1 MWNTNTENLGLRR
14 EPQLRINSQR
24 EISELQSE
32 TKQNVDSVMTV
43 QDAIE
48 QNVDSVMT
56 VQDAIEQNERNEKID
71 SQREISELQSETQ
84 QNVDSVMTVQD
95 AIEQHE
101 RNEEIDILSR
111 IRWTIESLYDNIT
124 KGKSMANS
132 IDYMFFMADYNEI
145 KQNDNDLRKLES
157 EIWKDFFL
165 DFRKAYLREKIF
177 NNLRSDFPEE
187 KKYLFIKDYIDEFK
201 DIKAD
206 LSYIFEKCK
215 TEEEKKL
222 FEYINEEKSLEEI
235 MKDIQDEI
243 PLNHILS
250 ILMSLKIKG
259 LITETG
265 TARYIRIV

>member
-1 MWNTNTENLGLRR
+1 MWNTNTENLRSRR
-14 EPQLRINSQR
+14 EPQLKISSQR
-24 EISELQSE
+24 RILEVQSE
-32 TKQNVDSVMTV
+32 TQQNVDSVMTV

-111 IRWTIESLYDNIT
+111 IRWTIERLYDNIT

-145 KQNDNDLRKLES
+145 KQNDLKKLES

-206 LSYIFEKCK
+206 LSYISEKCK
-215 TEEEKKL
+215 SEEEKKL
-222 FEYINEEKSLEEI
+222 LLSFFE
-235 MKDIQDEI
+235 
-243 PLNHILS
+243 
-250 ILMSLKIKG
+250 
-259 LITETG
+259 
-265 TARYIRIV
+265 R

>member
-1 MWNTNTENLGLRR
+1 MWNTNTENLRLRREPQLKINPQGEIFKMLNTNTENLGLRT
-14 EPQLRINSQR
+14 EPQLKINSQR
-24 EISELQSE
+24 ILE
-32 TKQNVDSVMTV
+32 V
-43 QDAIE
+43 
-48 QNVDSVMT
+48 
-56 VQDAIEQNERNEKID
+56 
-71 SQREISELQSETQ
+71 QSETQ

-187 KKYLFIKDYIDEFK
+187 KKYLFIKDYINEFK

-206 LSYIFEKCK
+206 LSYISEKCK

-222 FEYINEEKSLEEI
+222 LLSFFE
-235 MKDIQDEI
+235 
-243 PLNHILS
+243 
-250 ILMSLKIKG
+250 
-259 LITETG
+259 
-265 TARYIRIV
+265 R

>member
-1 MWNTNTENLGLRR
+1 MWNTNTENLGLRT
-14 EPQLRINSQR
+14 EPQLKINSQR
-24 EISELQSE
+24 EILEVQSDTENLRSRIEPQLKIKISELQSE

-56 VQDAIEQNERNEKID
+56 VQDAIEQNERDEK
-71 SQREISELQSETQ
+71 
-84 QNVDSVMTVQD
+84 
-95 AIEQHE
+95 
-101 RNEEIDILSR
+101 IDILSR
-111 IRWTIESLYDNIT
+111 IRWTIERLYDNIT
-124 KGKSMANS
+124 KGEPMANS

-145 KQNDNDLRKLES
+145 KQNDLKKLES

-187 KKYLFIKDYIDEFK
+187 KKYLFIKDYINEFK

-206 LSYIFEKCK
+206 LSYISEKCK

-222 FEYINEEKSLEEI
+222 LLSFFE
-235 MKDIQDEI
+235 
-243 PLNHILS
+243 
-250 ILMSLKIKG
+250 
-259 LITETG
+259 
-265 TARYIRIV
+265 R

>member
-1 MWNTNTENLGLRR
+1 MWNTNTENLRLRT
-14 EPQLRINSQR
+14 EPQLKIDSQGK
-24 EISELQSE
+24 ILELQSK
-32 TKQNVDSVMTV
+32 TK
-43 QDAIE
+43 

-95 AIEQHE
+95 AIGQHE

-111 IRWTIESLYDNIT
+111 IRWTIERLYDNIA

-132 IDYMFFMADYNEI
+132 RDYMFFMADYNEI
-145 KQNDNDLRKLES
+145 KQNDLKKLES

-222 FEYINEEKSLEEI
+222 LLSFFE
-235 MKDIQDEI
+235 
-243 PLNHILS
+243 
-250 ILMSLKIKG
+250 
-259 LITETG
+259 
-265 TARYIRIV
+265 R

>member
-1 MWNTNTENLGLRR
+1 MWNTNTENLRLRT
-14 EPQLRINSQR
+14 EPQLRINSHTENFRLRTEPQLR
-24 EISELQSE
+24 INSHTENLKLRTEPQLKIDSQEKILELQSE

-48 QNVDSVMT
+48 QN
-56 VQDAIEQNERNEKID
+56 ERNEK
-71 SQREISELQSETQ
+71 
-84 QNVDSVMTVQD
+84 
-95 AIEQHE
+95 
-101 RNEEIDILSR
+101 IDILSR
-111 IRWTIESLYDNIT
+111 IRWTIERLYDNIT

-132 IDYMFFMADYNEI
+132 IDYMFFMAYYSEI
-145 KQNDNDLRKLES
+145 KQNDLKKLES

-222 FEYINEEKSLEEI
+222 LLSFFE
-235 MKDIQDEI
+235 
-243 PLNHILS
+243 
-250 ILMSLKIKG
+250 
-259 LITETG
+259 
-265 TARYIRIV
+265 R

>member
-1 MWNTNTENLGLRR
+1 MWNTNTENLRLRT
-14 EPQLRINSQR
+14 EPQLRINSHTENFRLRTEPQLR
-24 EISELQSE
+24 INSHTENLKLRTEPQLKIDSQEKILELQSE

-71 SQREISELQSETQ
+71 
-84 QNVDSVMTVQD
+84 
-95 AIEQHE
+95 
-101 RNEEIDILSR
+101 ILSR
-111 IRWTIESLYDNIT
+111 IRWTIERLYDNIT

-132 IDYMFFMADYNEI
+132 IDYMFFMAYYSEI
-145 KQNDNDLRKLES
+145 KQNDLKKLES

-222 FEYINEEKSLEEI
+222 LLSFFE
-235 MKDIQDEI
+235 
-243 PLNHILS
+243 
-250 ILMSLKIKG
+250 
-259 LITETG
+259 
-265 TARYIRIV
+265 R

>member
-1 MWNTNTENLGLRR
+1 MWNTNTENLRLRR
-14 EPQLRINSQR
+14 EPQLKINSQGEILEVQSDTENLRLRR
-24 EISELQSE
+24 EPQLKIKISELQSK
-32 TKQNVDSVMTV
+32 TK
-43 QDAIE
+43 
-48 QNVDSVMT
+48 
-56 VQDAIEQNERNEKID
+56 
-71 SQREISELQSETQ
+71 

-111 IRWTIESLYDNIT
+111 IRWTIERLYDNIT

-145 KQNDNDLRKLES
+145 KQNDLKKLES

-206 LSYIFEKCK
+206 LSYISEKCK

-222 FEYINEEKSLEEI
+222 LLSFFE
-235 MKDIQDEI
+235 
-243 PLNHILS
+243 
-250 ILMSLKIKG
+250 
-259 LITETG
+259 
-265 TARYIRIV
+265 R

>member
-1 MWNTNTENLGLRR
+1 MWNTNTENLRLRREPQLKINPQGEIFKMLNTNTENLGLRT
-14 EPQLRINSQR
+14 EPQLKINSQR
-24 EISELQSE
+24 ILE
-32 TKQNVDSVMTV
+32 V
-43 QDAIE
+43 
-48 QNVDSVMT
+48 
-56 VQDAIEQNERNEKID
+56 
-71 SQREISELQSETQ
+71 QSETQ

-111 IRWTIESLYDNIT
+111 IRWTIERLYDNIT

-145 KQNDNDLRKLES
+145 KQNDLKKLES

-206 LSYIFEKCK
+206 LSYISEKCK
-215 TEEEKKL
+215 SEEEKKL
-222 FEYINEEKSLEEI
+222 LLSFFE
-235 MKDIQDEI
+235 
-243 PLNHILS
+243 
-250 ILMSLKIKG
+250 
-259 LITETG
+259 
-265 TARYIRIV
+265 R

>member
-1 MWNTNTENLGLRR
+1 MWNTNTENLRLRT
-14 EPQLRINSQR
+14 EPQLKINSQGEIFKMLNTNTKNLR
-24 EISELQSE
+24 SRIEPQLKIKISELQSK
-32 TKQNVDSVMTV
+32 TK
-43 QDAIE
+43 

-56 VQDAIEQNERNEKID
+56 VQDAIEQNERNEKKD

-187 KKYLFIKDYIDEFK
+187 KKYLFIKDYINEFK

-206 LSYIFEKCK
+206 LSYISEKCK

-222 FEYINEEKSLEEI
+222 LLSFFE
-235 MKDIQDEI
+235 
-243 PLNHILS
+243 
-250 ILMSLKIKG
+250 
-259 LITETG
+259 
-265 TARYIRIV
+265 R

>member
-48 QNVDSVMT
+48 QDERVDMLVRM
-56 VQDAIEQNERNEKID
+56 
-71 SQREISELQSETQ
+71 
-84 QNVDSVMTVQD
+84 
-95 AIEQHE
+95 
-101 RNEEIDILSR
+101 
-111 IRWTIESLYDNIT
+111 RWTIERLYDKIT
-124 KGKSMANS
+124 KGESMANS
-132 IDYMFFMADYNEI
+132 IDYMFFMIDYDKI
-145 KQNDNDLRKLES
+145 KQNDLEKLEL

-165 DFRKAYLREKIF
+165 DFRKAYLSEKILKS
-177 NNLRSDFPEE
+177 LRSSIPEE

-206 LSYIFEKCK
+206 LSYISEKCK

-222 FEYINEEKSLEEI
+222 LLSFFE
-235 MKDIQDEI
+235 
-243 PLNHILS
+243 
-250 ILMSLKIKG
+250 
-259 LITETG
+259 
-265 TARYIRIV
+265 R

>member
-1 MWNTNTENLGLRR
+1 MWNTNTENLRLRT
-14 EPQLRINSQR
+14 EPQLRINSHTENLKLRTEPQLK
-24 EISELQSE
+24 IDSQGKILELQSE

-48 QNVDSVMT
+48 
-56 VQDAIEQNERNEKID
+56 
-71 SQREISELQSETQ
+71 

-187 KKYLFIKDYIDEFK
+187 KKYLFIKDYINEFK

-206 LSYIFEKCK
+206 LSYISEKCK

-222 FEYINEEKSLEEI
+222 LLSFFE
-235 MKDIQDEI
+235 
-243 PLNHILS
+243 
-250 ILMSLKIKG
+250 
-259 LITETG
+259 
-265 TARYIRIV
+265 R